1 MCTNDLGMGPVEW
14 CGLSPREVELAP
26 VEGHSP
32 VAVEHEDLFP

>member
-1 MCTNDLGMGPVEW
+1 MTLGRLFLAPVEW

-26 VEGHSP
+26 ADGDSP